1 MFNKLYILIRK
12 YNFITTVCVINIEM
26 LNNLSCNIL
35 IDLERYVF
43 CFALE
48 KKKVFIFNY
57 DYSIKLLLLLGFWRA
72 Y

>member
-48 KKKVFIFNY
+48 KKKYLFLIMT
-57 DYSIKLLLLLGFWRA
+57 ILLNCSCS
-72 Y
+72 

>member
-26 LNNLSCNIL
+26 LINLSCNIL

-48 KKKVFIFNY
+48 KKKYLFLIMT
-57 DYSIKLLLLLGFWRA
+57 ILLNCSCF
-72 Y
+72 

>member
-26 LNNLSCNIL
+26 LINLSCNIL
-35 IDLERYVF
+35 IDLEWYVF

-48 KKKVFIFNY
+48 KKKYLFLIMT
-57 DYSIKLLLLLGFWRA
+57 ILLNCSCS
-72 Y
+72 